1 MPFDARNPDLR
12 WEGHRAGRFANII
25 SRTTFQTGLEQ
36 QAVVFVIECLLKCVS
51 IARDRAVPHM
61 AFKGA
66 YEADRILAHPDVD
79 MMRYDHQLGILRP
92 TDFSPLTGDVEYADN
107 YIATSE
113 FQMFG
118 DYDLAS
124 WDRDGQLLS
133 GHFRD
138 PLEIPPHLWEMMR
151 ITDNDQDFAK
161 ALRVEWPG
169 RPWVSESNKP
179 PSPFE
184 TSYRNFRERFI
195 VPAMHE
201 DYDWPDGDRAPR
213 FDVHATEVDPSP
225 AHLRCI
231 PYLMGHE
238 IVQDIGAELETS
250 SRALFAENFID
261 YLDRFFKSLVD
272 ACPHTQ
278 NLHPDDRKRL
288 LKRMRLLVSPRVVK
302 SRMLFF
308 MMLFSSAF
316 LFEGIHFP
324 SDVAPYVNARRAI
337 AGMILRARR
346 WLQTIADSIR
356 DLAPWDPEVAPTE
369 ENLSSRV
376 HAGFWGYVFEND
388 MLAASRARGFVRF
401 MSFAV
406 PPPVKTHPKAKVDP
420 PMKLYSSHWNFTVDS
435 IDISGNT
442 AARILALLRIADI
455 PFLPAGW
462 QQPDLPPFIHRTKA
476 RTQTSGF
483 FITAKGTP
491 AKGDQLVGM
500 QLRSQAELFEL
511 ERNKA
516 LVMNK
521 PAFADRR
528 RIFSKAIT
536 MYINKGNE
544 WRDGKPS
551 EGPIP
556 VNHYLIN
563 TNSTDAFHLYR
574 LNTGGL
580 LKSDPFK
587 KRRHTTWQELNG
599 PRFRRPPRHYTPPDP
614 ALVDGQFND
623 FTLQPVTPHEQWYQ
637 PGQTNL
643 GADLG
648 ESLTPL
654 HHRRPLADRARLAGY
669 AFGAVLVN
677 LNLVLDPPDPVGFYD
692 VAGRANA
699 KETRRE
705 NVRKLR
711 GRTIQWVFV
720 DLLFGHLS

>member
-1 MPFDARNPDLR
+1 
-12 WEGHRAGRFANII
+12 
-25 SRTTFQTGLEQ
+25 
-36 QAVVFVIECLLKCVS
+36 
-51 IARDRAVPHM
+51 
-61 AFKGA
+61 
-66 YEADRILAHPDVD
+66 
-79 MMRYDHQLGILRP
+79 
-92 TDFSPLTGDVEYADN
+92 
-107 YIATSE
+107 
-113 FQMFG
+113 MFG
-118 DYDLAS
+118 DHYLAS

-151 ITDNDQDFAK
+151 ITDNDQDFEK

-169 RPWVSESNKP
+169 RPWVSEGTKP

-184 TSYRNFRERFI
+184 TSYRAFRDRFI

-201 DYDWPDGDRAPR
+201 DYEWPDGDRAPQ
-213 FDVHATEVDPSP
+213 FDVHAAEVDPSP

-238 IVQDIGAELETS
+238 IVKDISGELETS
-250 SRALFAENFID
+250 ELTPPVGSRALFTENFID
-261 YLDRFFKSLVD
+261 YLDRFFRALVD

-388 MLAASRARGFVRF
+388 RLAASRARGFVRL

-420 PMKLYSSHWNFTVDS
+420 PLKLYSSHWNFTVDS
-435 IDISGNT
+435 INISGNT
-442 AARILALLRIADI
+442 AARILAFLRLADI
-455 PFLPAGW
+455 PFLPPGW

-476 RTQTSGF
+476 RTLTGGF
-483 FITAKGTP
+483 FITANGAP
-491 AKGDQLVGM
+491 AKGDQLARM
-500 QLRSQAELFEL
+500 QLRTQAELFQL

-521 PAFADRR
+521 PAFADRPQ
-528 RIFSKAIT
+528 IFSKPIT

-544 WRDGKPS
+544 WRDGKAS

-556 VNHYLIN
+556 VNNYFVN
-563 TNSTDAFHLYR
+563 TNATDSFHSYL
-574 LNTGGL
+574 LNTRGL

-623 FTLQPVTPHEQWYQ
+623 LTLQPVTPHEQWYQ
-637 PGQTNL
+637 PGQTSL

-648 ESLTPL
+648 F
-654 HHRRPLADRARLAGY
+654 
-669 AFGAVLVN
+669 AFGIVLVN
-677 LNLVLDPPDPVGFYD
+677 LDLVLDPPDPVGFYD
-692 VAGRANA
+692 VAGRANV
-699 KETRRE
+699 KETQRE

-720 DLLFGHLS
+720 DLLRGHLN